1 MPHSPGVYPALDT
14 AFINFSDQ
22 ERRYINSTIHSVK
35 ILVIDFLD
43 NIHKEKVSH
52 EGFEEQVSLE

>member
-1 MPHSPGVYPALDT
+1 
-14 AFINFSDQ
+14 
-22 ERRYINSTIHSVK
+22 VK

-52 EGFEEQVSLE
+52 EGFEEQISLE